1 MEFTACLSAGNC
13 QCVQNFTLPGFGL
26 PQISV
31 EVDFNHTMCITCNQR
46 MFSLTQNNNNPTILD
61 NSTFGVT
68 ILTMVAPVK
77 YVLLLH
83 NPQAVLSSNVPTAI
97 ACGGESYRISE
108 LSTCLKFY
116 LHYSVH
122 LVSLLL

>member
-1 MEFTACLSAGNC
+1 MKLTTCLSAGDF

-31 EVDFNHTMCITCNQR
+31 EVDFNHNICITCNQG
-46 MFSLTQNNNNPTILD
+46 MFSLTQNNNYPMILD

-83 NPQAVLSSNVPTAI
+83 NLRAVLSSDVPTVF
-97 ACGGESYRISE
+97 ACGGESY
-108 LSTCLKFY
+108 
-116 LHYSVH
+116 
-122 LVSLLL
+122 

>member
-1 MEFTACLSAGNC
+1 MLLLCISAGDC

-31 EVDFNHTMCITCNQR
+31 EVDFNQSICITCNQR
-46 MFSLTQNNNNPTILD
+46 MFTLTQNNNNPMILD

-68 ILTMVAPVK
+68 IKLTMVAPVK

-83 NPQAVLSSNVPTAI
+83 NPQAVLSSDVPTVI
-97 ACGGESYRISE
+97 ACGSESYRISE
-108 LSTCLKFY
+108 LSE
-116 LHYSVH
+116 
-122 LVSLLL
+122 